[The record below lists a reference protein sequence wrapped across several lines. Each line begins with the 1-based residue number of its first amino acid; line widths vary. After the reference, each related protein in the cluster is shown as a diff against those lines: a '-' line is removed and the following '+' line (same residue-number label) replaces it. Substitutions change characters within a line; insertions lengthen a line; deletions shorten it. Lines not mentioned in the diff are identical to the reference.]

1 MDYDSDSDGSDSLG
15 LIPPTQVVGQPV
27 GYNSYGRPSM
37 AMNNNTSY
45 EQDHDSSSSSEEDDS
60 DAEEAAPPIVPR
72 GKTFRPPVGDGDSS
86 SSSSEDEKGGG
97 NNNNN
102 ASSKPTAQIVHNSN
116 PGVPRGKELRLP
128 GVAPRGKELRPIQ
141 KDSDSSDDDS
151 DAPLSNMKSKS
162 KSKNG
167 GDINSSSNGTKK
179 RKASAKSNDSDS
191 SDDDDD
197 ACIATIVGG
206 SDDEDVMAVATNIS
220 NKKVKTNDG
229 SAKKK
234 PGIKKGA
241 TLKKDGTLRKKP
253 GPKKGSHKGKSAGP
267 PVVHV
272 GMKHATPEVSAEN
285 ATAAQAARIALQE
298 KVTSLPHKVSSS
310 HTIRSFGR
318 IKPEY
323 NASALDALYSNPH
336 AIYPVGF
343 SCDRF
348 EFSPI
353 HGRVIKMR
361 CDILDGRELRERREN
376 LKKDK
381 TRKSDSSEPML
392 VDEKTKEN
400 LGDGP
405 VFRVTFGEGVEEEK
419 DMEPSCPFDPYVA
432 AAHLGG
438 NVDAIAVPLSSKK
451 GNAKPSPGLPEVGMR
466 VSVKFDKGKLYGGS
480 ITKVNHLAEKQSKN
494 KKALCNIT
502 IKYDDGVT
510 EVAAFPDP
518 DIALMAGE

>member
-45 EQDHDSSSSSEEDDS
+45 EQDHDSSSSSEDDDS

-86 SSSSEDEKGGG
+86 SSSSDDEGGG

-102 ASSKPTAQIVHNSN
+102 ASSKPIAQIVHNSN
-116 PGVPRGKELRLP
+116 PGAPRGKELRLP

-162 KSKNG
+162 GSKNG

-206 SDDEDVMAVATNIS
+206 SDDEDVMAVATNIG

-253 GPKKGSHKGKSAGP
+253 GPKKGSHKSASNKGP

-272 GMKHATPEVSAEN
+272 GMKHAIPEVSAEN